1 MQRQDQATRAYY
13 AQENVSKYLASDD
26 KSNRRGFGTVGY
38 MKHEEIRGNQ
48 TRIKKNFNKYFTKRY
63 KRGPATPKCRSHS
76 FAGTDYLLY
85 AWPGSSLTNI
95 VDKVFL

>member
-13 AQENVSKYLASDD
+13 AQENVSKYLAGDD

-48 TRIKKNFNKYFTKRY
+48 TRIKKTLTSISQRDINVGRLPRNVGHIVLLEPAIYFT
-63 KRGPATPKCRSHS
+63 
-76 FAGTDYLLY
+76 
-85 AWPGSSLTNI
+85 PGLAC
-95 VDKVFL
+95 L